1 MGIFR
6 RSLGKPIHLLGTSAD
21 ISPKPRVRAKTD
33 STQARAVG
41 SWGGSTEELRRQM
54 KRRIQQSI
62 VLLAMC
68 VFAAYQVSPAW
79 AQTET
84 VIDIDASGTGTCVVK
99 SNGSVWC
106 VGGNEYGQ
114 LGDGATIDRAS
125 LTQVKGLPKS
135 KAISVGDA
143 HACAIDQR
151 SRVWCWGRNQQGQLG
166 RGNLVPS
173 TKPVLVAITGRAVSI
188 AAGFDHTC
196 VVLSNGKIACWGG
209 NSHGQLGD
217 GTRIQRKKPV
227 MVRTKEKAT
236 QTETGRWYS
245 CATFRSGV
253 VQCWG
258 RNFGG
263 QLGNQPVLADG
274 YTGPDELLPVP
285 VTDIGSAA
293 SVHLG
298 DGTCVLLR
306 DASVRCWGY
315 YWTEIARELLEPA
328 YVLWPSRV
336 EGLGQVLRITRS
348 NGIHDAT
355 CALERSG
362 TVKCWGDDSSPLVT
376 PGVGQDN
383 SFEDPLPPTDIS
395 LPGAAVLIAS
405 GDDHACAYLASNELW
420 CWGTNW
426 YGQLGVPADQELTQY
441 EPIRLAI
448 P

>member
-1 MGIFR
+1 M
-6 RSLGKPIHLLGTSAD
+6 
-21 ISPKPRVRAKTD
+21 
-33 STQARAVG
+33 
-41 SWGGSTEELRRQM
+41 
-54 KRRIQQSI
+54 
-62 VLLAMC
+62 
-68 VFAAYQVSPAW
+68 
-79 AQTET
+79 
-84 VIDIDASGTGTCVVK
+84 
-99 SNGSVWC
+99 
-106 VGGNEYGQ
+106 
-114 LGDGATIDRAS
+114 
-125 LTQVKGLPKS
+125 
-135 KAISVGDA
+135 
-143 HACAIDQR
+143 
-151 SRVWCWGRNQQGQLG
+151 
-166 RGNLVPS
+166 
-173 TKPVLVAITGRAVSI
+173 LVAITGRAVSI
-188 AAGFDHTC
+188 AAGYDHTC
-196 VVLSNGKIACWGG
+196 VVLSSGKIACWGS

-258 RNFGG
+258 RNVGG
-263 QLGNQPVLADG
+263 RLGNQPVLADG
-274 YTGPDELLPVP
+274 HNGPDELLPVP

-315 YWTEIARELLEPA
+315 YWTEIAR
-328 YVLWPSRV
+328 
-336 EGLGQVLRITRS
+336 
-348 NGIHDAT
+348 
-355 CALERSG
+355 ERSG